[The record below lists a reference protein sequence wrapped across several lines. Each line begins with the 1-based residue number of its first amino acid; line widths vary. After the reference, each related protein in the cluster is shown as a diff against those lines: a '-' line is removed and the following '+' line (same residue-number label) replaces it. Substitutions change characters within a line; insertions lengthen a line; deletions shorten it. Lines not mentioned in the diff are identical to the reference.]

1 MCVCVLV
8 DSVCVCVGVCAHV
21 CGWVDGYGCVGVDGC
36 GCVCAWMGGCGCA
49 YQKHSMCMVYYCLW
63 KPLNG
68 ITEPSLAVVGCT
80 PLFMCLHIP
89 KVVPCWNFKCNM
101 ILPEC

>member
-49 YQKHSMCMVYYCLW
+49 YVVCVFACVCVSIICFHPYSMYL
-63 KPLNG
+63 
-68 ITEPSLAVVGCT
+68 
-80 PLFMCLHIP
+80 
-89 KVVPCWNFKCNM
+89 
-101 ILPEC
+101 ILSNCSK